1 MLVFHFLKA
10 FYYRVIFAYFQ
21 ENNSGGSAGKESAC
35 NAGDLGSIP
44 GLGRCPGEGNSYPL
58 QYSGLENS
66 MDYTGHGV
74 AKSRTR
80 LSDISLKKV
89 TATKRVMQVS
99 ALPTCMDAP
108 AQYAL
113 YDSALAIRLHTV
125 ITNVVLSKV
134 FLKQNLYFN
143 DEAMDNF
150 LLPIFLYFLRV
161 PYTEM

>member
-1 MLVFHFLKA
+1 
-10 FYYRVIFAYFQ
+10 
-21 ENNSGGSAGKESAC
+21 
-35 NAGDLGSIP
+35 
-44 GLGRCPGEGNSYPL
+44 
-58 QYSGLENS
+58 